1 MNIPCQVRSIT
12 NETWKLKLER
22 GKIKIKNHKENHLK
36 YRKGRYAH
44 TTDRRRLVWED
55 IMWPLI
61 IDSNKSYFTLK
72 EYHIKRNEVCKN
84 RNISPR
90 HMSGGFISLINRGI
104 INHQEELYS
113 IHYKL
118 IPYMEKRVGLDYGTV
133 LRVIC

>member
-1 MNIPCQVRSIT
+1 M
-12 NETWKLKLER
+12 
-22 GKIKIKNHKENHLK
+22 
-36 YRKGRYAH
+36 
-44 TTDRRRLVWED
+44 
-55 IMWPLI
+55 
-61 IDSNKSYFTLK
+61 KSYKDRPMWYLEENKTWETDEMIL
-72 EYHIKRNEVCKN
+72 IKRNEVCKN